1 MAPPP
6 TMLQYQAPIG
16 QAMSCLV
23 AAGVQVPIT
32 AVMNFPKLALSAGA
46 LEWGRRVSPRSICSP
61 TLSEVRA
68 MKLKWGKLGKR
79 GRRPFTGCPTSK
91 TNKNLRRAR
100 KRAIAISKIWRVH
113 APPAN
118 HNYTDLSLRLRF
130 TRKYD
135 PYQEL
140 SYYSFEE
147 CLAAALLVRFNMTCP
162 RQKRGKPSS
171 PKDERGKPSSPAPK
185 GERGKPSSPAPK
197 GERSHPRKRKPRRA
211 C

>member
-1 MAPPP
+1 
-6 TMLQYQAPIG
+6 MLQYQAPIG

-23 AAGVQVPIT
+23 KAGVQVPI
-32 AVMNFPKLALSAGA
+32 AAIMNFPKLALEA
-46 LEWGRRVSPRSICSP
+46 GRRVSPRSRCSP
-61 TLSEVRA
+61 ALSEVRA
-68 MKLKWGKLGKR
+68 MKLKWGKLGRR
-79 GRRPFTGCPTSK
+79 GHRPFTGCPASK

-100 KRAIAISKIWRVH
+100 KRSISRSRIWRVY

-147 CLAAALLVRFNMTCP
+147 CLVAALLVRFNKMCP
-162 RQKRGKPSS
+162 RQKRRKPSS
-171 PKDERGKPSSPAPK
+171 PK
-185 GERGKPSSPAPK
+185 GER
-197 GERSHPRKRKPRRA
+197 
-211 C
+211 

>member
-1 MAPPP
+1 
-6 TMLQYQAPIG
+6 MLTSSVRGKGYEA
-16 QAMSCLV
+16 
-23 AAGVQVPIT
+23 
-32 AVMNFPKLALSAGA
+32 
-46 LEWGRRVSPRSICSP
+46 
-61 TLSEVRA
+61 EV
-68 MKLKWGKLGKR
+68 GKLGKR
-79 GRRPFTGCPTSK
+79 GRRLFTGFPASK

-100 KRAIAISKIWRVH
+100 KRAISSSTIWRVY

-140 SYYSFEE
+140 PYYSFEE
-147 CLAAALLVRFNMTCP
+147 CLAAALLVRFNQTLF

-171 PKDERGKPSSPAPK
+171 PK
-185 GERGKPSSPAPK
+185 
-197 GERSHPRKRKPRRA
+197 GERSRPRKGKPRRA

>member
-1 MAPPP
+1 
-6 TMLQYQAPIG
+6 
-16 QAMSCLV
+16 MSCLV
-23 AAGVQVPIT
+23 AAGVQVPI
-32 AVMNFPKLALSAGA
+32 AVVMNFPKLALSAGA
-46 LEWGRRVSPRSICSP
+46 LEWEKRVSPRSRCSSAM
-61 TLSEVRA
+61 SEVRA
-68 MKLKWGKLGKR
+68 MKLMWGKLGKR
-79 GRRPFTGCPTSK
+79 GRRPFTGCPASK
-91 TNKNLRRAR
+91 TNKNLQWAR
-100 KRAIAISKIWRVH
+100 KRAIARCKIWRVH

-140 SYYSFEE
+140 PYYSFEE

-171 PKDERGKPSSPAPK
+171 PK

-197 GERSHPRKRKPRRA
+197 GERSRPRKGKPRRA

>member
-1 MAPPP
+1 M
-6 TMLQYQAPIG
+6 
-16 QAMSCLV
+16 
-23 AAGVQVPIT
+23 
-32 AVMNFPKLALSAGA
+32 
-46 LEWGRRVSPRSICSP
+46 E
-61 TLSEVRA
+61 
-68 MKLKWGKLGKR
+68 LKWGKLGKHR
-79 GRRPFTGCPTSK
+79 RRPCTGCPASK

-100 KRAIAISKIWRVH
+100 KWAISRSKIWRVH
-113 APPAN
+113 APPTN

-147 CLAAALLVRFNMTCP
+147 CLAAALLFRFNKTRP
-162 RQKRGKPSS
+162 SQKRGKPSS
-171 PKDERGKPSSPAPK
+171 PK

-197 GERSHPRKRKPRRA
+197 GERSRPRKGKPRRA

>member
-1 MAPPP
+1 M
-6 TMLQYQAPIG
+6 T
-16 QAMSCLV
+16 CLV
-23 AAGVQVPIT
+23 KADVQVPIA

-46 LEWGRRVSPRSICSP
+46 LEAGRRVSPRSRCSSA
-61 TLSEVRA
+61 LSEVRA

-79 GRRPFTGCPTSK
+79 GRRPFTGFPASK
-91 TNKNLRRAR
+91 TNKNLRQAR
-100 KRAIAISKIWRVH
+100 KRSISRSTIWRLY

-118 HNYTDLSLRLRF
+118 HNYTDISLRLWF

-147 CLAAALLVRFNMTCP
+147 CLAAALLIRFNQTLF
-162 RQKRGKPSS
+162 RQKRGKPSFH
-171 PKDERGKPSSPAPK
+171 K

-197 GERSHPRKRKPRRA
+197 GE
-211 C
+211 

>member
-1 MAPPP
+1 
-6 TMLQYQAPIG
+6 
-16 QAMSCLV
+16 
-23 AAGVQVPIT
+23 
-32 AVMNFPKLALSAGA
+32 MNFPKLALSAGA
-46 LEWGRRVSPRSICSP
+46 VEGGRRVSPRSRCSP
-61 TLSEVRA
+61 ALSEVRA
-68 MKLKWGKLGKR
+68 MKMKWGKLGKHH
-79 GRRPFTGCPTSK
+79 RRPCTGCPASK

-100 KRAIAISKIWRVH
+100 KRSISRSRIWRVY
-113 APPAN
+113 APLAN

-147 CLAAALLVRFNMTCP
+147 CLTVVLLVKFNKTHP
-162 RQKRGKPSS
+162 RQKHGKPSF
-171 PKDERGKPSSPAPK
+171 PK

-197 GERSHPRKRKPRRA
+197 GERSRPRKGKPRHA